1 MYSRLGQV
9 KFVED
14 IYEKIWTD
22 ADHITSNFLNA
33 VFHKYLDP
41 NGLAKSKWQWLD
53 YPGLLQ
59 KVVEAVVRYLFDYFI
74 SFCQ

>member
-1 MYSRLGQV
+1 MYSRMGQV

-22 ADHITSNFLNA
+22 ADHITSNC
-33 VFHKYLDP
+33 
-41 NGLAKSKWQWLD
+41 LAKSKWQWLD

>member
-1 MYSRLGQV
+1 MYSRMGQV

-41 NGLAKSKWQWLD
+41 NGLAKSK
-53 YPGLLQ
+53 
-59 KVVEAVVRYLFDYFI
+59 
-74 SFCQ
+74 